1 MAANEDTQT
10 PIAIWYFVGA
20 TFIFALPMTLFPDME
35 WWVRVGT
42 LVVGFALVA
51 VGGWQLSREIR
62 GRIRSS
68 DQPPQA

>member
-1 MAANEDTQT
+1 
-10 PIAIWYFVGA
+10 
-20 TFIFALPMTLFPDME
+20 MTLFPDME

-62 GRIRSS
+62 GRNRRP

>member
-42 LVVGFALVA
+42 EAPRVSWRLG
-51 VGGWQLSREIR
+51 
-62 GRIRSS
+62 
-68 DQPPQA
+68 